1 MNKKVLTLC
10 AGMLLASAVGT
21 VGAQTS
27 TPNFVKYTD
36 RGEVARVIKQ
46 GQSFQLATGD
56 EYGQVVALTR
66 TSVNGKYQYELKL
79 VRPAEGAYANL
90 AETLWDIT
98 YTENEE
104 GGPSF
109 TFVSAAY
116 GIPLAFS
123 PEKVNAGGFIN
134 EYPGTESLWKWM
146 ASTSV
151 TGSNTFA
158 PKELINNYSE
168 KLDSAIVLVSQPNGN
183 VVAKRYKTSE
193 GLPTSGV
200 LKLQPVVAHEVVL
213 GVDDLNS
220 MFMTQSADSKFKLTF
235 NDDVQGSEIGNLW
248 TSGLLKAVPALEKS
262 KSAYKIE
269 GSEEATYYTA
279 DEAEAAANGYAAA
292 QHVNTAEYAQE
303 LINGVTEE
311 NTAEIVAAFIKQVAD
326 AAVGEDFATAKAAAL
341 EVTGAKTT
349 EIATKASNAA
359 AAVAVKAAITGDYGN
374 AIEPENNEKSTLETA
389 INDARLVLGAAAN
402 DIKAAF
408 KAESILGEENS
419 YATQADFDEVYAAAE
434 SLANSLALKEISEDK
449 TWTDQD
455 EAKAYLTG
463 LYNVTSSEVE
473 TLFGTIVTN
482 NFANGRNGIVTALTN
497 VANDAQ
503 TILGAIETA
512 GKAMIFA
519 KDAMSKDDYVAS
531 LSDET
536 FLATITGDGFTATD
550 VKTVANAVA
559 AAIEANSLATTLE
572 TCKDLA
578 GSVCDSYKADENADA
593 LTAAIN
599 SIETTLGN
607 VGYAT
612 VKDKATAAAIGDG
625 SQYTTTVGEE
635 IANILGAAYDEAAE
649 AAGDDFTIASAI
661 TSILATD
668 IKAGG
673 IKVDGNGGEEV
684 EDPAF
689 AAQYVS
695 LSLDKKTK
703 VDGADK
709 DLYLAVDTNFVT
721 SASGRRHLTFAEWYY
736 DMPERSNGTAMSTS
750 MQRDYNG
757 HFNFKFTYYPTQD
770 SMVIVTDGY
779 AMKPQEGTGSDYWVN
794 IPDADETY
802 NYEGNGNTV
811 MLAVLTNGHTEATV
825 GVPQQVS
832 GTNHTTLNTRIGFNA
847 NPAIGATI
855 DPGVYTIQYISND
868 AKNKDLNGRY
878 VVMNWLSDGQAMASV
893 EDQNLNHIPA
903 AQWML
908 THDNG
913 SNLNTIVN
921 RETNKDLQ
929 YFSDFT
935 YAPVQYLYAT
945 GTANLYTTVYGDSL
959 QLNRITDNV
968 ALADSTLGY
977 YAAAKFNEETSDQLE
992 VYALKY
998 LNETDGLF
1006 VNYNEDDSILNVTPS
1021 EEAEVYF
1028 RLLPAQDLAPVHY
1041 GPTNDVLAKDL
1052 YRQAYYIQLE
1062 TQNTNVRE
1070 EDKLNITSDAEG
1082 KYRLVTREAN
1092 DKDELTWNNIKAF
1105 YLKEFKE
1112 VDGTC
1117 NYALIEVGETI
1128 TKDNK
1133 LVGYDLGWNKVS
1145 VKDYPSSLVVEDLEG
1160 ENLANNTSW
1169 GYKADGRTS
1178 TFALVAKDAPK
1189 YRRLNVTNPED
1200 GLKDNDV
1207 NYAKF
1212 FQTRNPNRYLF
1223 ENTANSVAG
1232 YESDPL
1238 GINFLGDYNT
1248 AEKTKNAAI
1257 FVDTAYVRN
1266 NTNRPQYMLAL
1277 RPDFTPVLED
1287 CPYDPSHGKHEI
1299 PQVKASYLVTLTD
1312 SVANAVNNAEREK
1325 FMYENRTYTRLAFV
1339 DAIHRGDSLII
1350 LNSKFTGTDKAAN
1363 DTIDLSK
1370 NAFVEGAWQ
1379 FRLTGN
1385 DEAEFYIEGAKSGEY
1400 IRLVNGVAVLT
1411 DNISDAERFNIEV
1424 TDEAATANESIT
1436 ANGAVSVVA
1445 TDGAVVIKGAEGKNV
1460 VIATILGKVVA
1471 NETINSDN
1479 ETIAVPA
1486 GIAVVSVDGE
1496 SFKVV
1501 VK

>member
-1 MNKKVLTLC
+1 M
-10 AGMLLASAVGT
+10 
-21 VGAQTS
+21 
-27 TPNFVKYTD
+27 
-36 RGEVARVIKQ
+36 
-46 GQSFQLATGD
+46 ATGD
-56 EYGQVVALTR
+56 EDGTVLALTR
-66 TSVNGKYQYELKL
+66 TTVNGQYEYELAL
-79 VRPAEGAYANL
+79 VRPVAGAYANL

-109 TFVSAAY
+109 TFISAAY
-116 GIPLAFS
+116 GIPLSFS
-123 PEKVNAGGFIN
+123 PKNANAGGLIN
-134 EYPGTESLWKWM
+134 EYPGTDGLWKWM
-146 ASTSV
+146 SSTSV
-151 TGSNTFA
+151 TGNNSFTPQA
-158 PKELINNYSE
+158 LINNYSE
-168 KLDSAIVLVSQPNGN
+168 KLDSAIVLVSLPNSG
-183 VVAKRYKTSE
+183 VAARRYKTSA
-193 GLPTSGV
+193 GV
-200 LKLQPVVAHEVVL
+200 PNDALKLQPVVASEVVL

-220 MFMTQSADSKFKLTF
+220 MFMTQSHDKKFKLTF

-248 TSGLLKAVPALEKS
+248 TKGLLKAVPAIAKS
-262 KSAYKIE
+262 TSAYMIQ

-279 DEAEAAANGYAAA
+279 DEAKAAANGYVAA
-292 QHVNTAEYAQE
+292 QHVNTAEYAQG
-303 LINGVTEE
+303 LINGVTNE
-311 NTAEIVAAFIKQVAD
+311 TVADFIKQVA
-326 AAVGEDFATAKAAAL
+326 AAAIGDDFAAAKAAAL
-341 EVTGAKTT
+341 VVTSAKTT
-349 EIATKASNAA
+349 DIANAA
-359 AAVAVKAAITGDYGN
+359 AATAVNAEIAGEEYGAAVEGDGNTKTALEEAIDAVELSIYENDAKAALR
-374 AIEPENNEKSTLETA
+374 E
-389 INDARLVLGAAAN
+389 V
-402 DIKAAF
+402 F
-408 KAESILGEENS
+408 KAESVLGTNDTYDS
-419 YATQADFDEVYAAAE
+419 QDAVNTVYTAAE
-434 SLANSLALKEISEDK
+434 EVANTLALKELANDSFD
-449 TWTDQD
+449 D
-455 EAKAYLTG
+455 
-463 LYNVTSSEVE
+463 VE
-473 TLFGTIVTN
+473 TAKTTVKALYDESVAGILDAAITN
-482 NFANGRNGIVTALTN
+482 GNRGKVNEVLTK
-497 VANDAQ
+497 
-503 TILGAIETA
+503 L
-512 GKAMIFA
+512 A
-519 KDAMSKDDYVAS
+519 KDAQDILSAITSAEMTLPKAEMTKEQYVAS
-531 LSDET
+531 LSTLSLGESEDYTAENVK
-536 FLATITGDGFTATD
+536 TITDA
-550 VKTVANAVA
+550 VVA
-559 AAIEANSLATTLE
+559 AINANSLVTDLADCKAIAKE
-572 TCKDLA
+572 TCGEFA
-578 GSVCDSYKADENADA
+578 VENATE
-593 LTAAIN
+593 LTTVISEIN
-599 SIETTLGN
+599 TALGN
-607 VGYAT
+607 VGHAT
-612 VKDKATAAAIGDG
+612 VKDEAVKATTGNG
-625 SQYTTTVGEE
+625 SEYTTTVGEE
-635 IANILGAAYDEAAE
+635 VAGILSAAYDKAVEN
-649 AAGDDFTIASAI
+649 AGDTDFTIADAIAAI
-661 TSILATD
+661 TATD
-668 IKAGG
+668 IKENG
-673 IKVDGNGGEEV
+673 IKEDGANGEEV
-684 EDPAF
+684 ENPAF
-689 AAQYVS
+689 AQYVS

-703 VDGADK
+703 VEGVDK

-736 DMPERSNGTAMSTS
+736 DMPERTNGTAMSTS

-779 AMKPQEGTGSDYWVN
+779 AMKPQKGTGSDYWVN
-794 IPDADETY
+794 IPEAAPTHD
-802 NYEGNGNTV
+802 YEGNGNTV

-825 GVPQQVS
+825 GIPQQVS

-855 DPGVYTIQYISND
+855 APGVYTIQYISTD
-868 AKNKDLNGRY
+868 AKKKDLNGRY
-878 VVMNWLSDGQAMASV
+878 VVRNWLDNGQAMASV

-908 THDNG
+908 THENG
-913 SNLNTIVN
+913 SNINTIVN
-921 RETNKDLQ
+921 RETNDDLT
-929 YFSDFT
+929 YFSDFA

-945 GTANLYTTVYGDSL
+945 ATTDLYTTVYGDSL
-959 QLNRITDNV
+959 KLNRITDNT

-977 YAAAKFNEETSDQLE
+977 YAAAKYNEETADQLE

-1006 VNYNEDDSILNVTPS
+1006 VNYNEDDSVLNVTPS

-1028 RLLPAQDLAPVHY
+1028 RLIPAQDFAPVHY

-1062 TQNTNVRE
+1062 TQNKNVKD
-1070 EDKLNITSDAEG
+1070 EDKLYITSDAEG

-1092 DKDELTWNNIKAF
+1092 AKKELTWNNVTPF
-1105 YLKEFKE
+1105 FLKEFKE

-1117 NYALIEVGETI
+1117 NYALIEAGNAIYEKEKQI
-1128 TKDNK
+1128 
-1133 LVGYDLGWNKVS
+1133 GYNLGWSKVS
-1145 VKDYPSSLVVEDLEG
+1145 VKDYPSTLVVEDLEG
-1160 ENLANNTSW
+1160 ENQANYTW

-1178 TFALVAKDAPK
+1178 TFALIAKDAPK

-1212 FQTRNPNRYLF
+1212 FQTRNPNRFLY
-1223 ENTANSVAG
+1223 ENTANAVAG
-1232 YESDPL
+1232 YESEPL
-1238 GINFLGDYNT
+1238 GLNFLGDYNT
-1248 AEKTKNAAI
+1248 TEKDKNAAI

-1312 SVANAVNNAEREK
+1312 SVANAVNKAEQDK

-1339 DAIHRGDSLII
+1339 DAIHRGDQLII

-1385 DEAEFYIEGAKSGEY
+1385 DNAEFYIEGAKSGEF

-1411 DNISDAERFNIEV
+1411 DDISDAERFNIES
-1424 TDEAATANESIT
+1424 TDEAATANETIE
-1436 ANGAVSVVA
+1436 ANGAVSVTAV
-1445 TDGAVVIKGAEGKNV
+1445 DGAVVIKGAAGKNV

-1471 NETINSDN
+1471 NETVNSDN

>member
-10 AGMLLASAVGT
+10 VSALLAGAVGT
-21 VGAQTS
+21 ANAQT
-27 TPNFVKYTD
+27 TPHFVKYTEK
-36 RGEVARVIKQ
+36 GTVATNIKQ

-56 EYGQVVALTR
+56 EDGTVLALTR
-66 TSVNGKYQYELKL
+66 TTVNGQYEYELAL
-79 VRPAEGAYANL
+79 VRPVAGAYANL

-116 GIPLAFS
+116 GIPLSFS
-123 PEKVNAGGFIN
+123 PKNANAGGLIN
-134 EYPGTESLWKWM
+134 EYPGTDGLWKWM
-146 ASTSV
+146 SSTSV
-151 TGSNTFA
+151 TGSNSFT
-158 PKELINNYSE
+158 PKALINNYSE
-168 KLDSAIVLVSQPNGN
+168 KLDSAIVLVSLPNSG
-183 VVAKRYKTSE
+183 VAARRYKTSA
-193 GLPTSGV
+193 GV
-200 LKLQPVVAHEVVL
+200 PNDALKLQPVVAHKVVL

-220 MFMTQSADSKFKLTF
+220 MFMTQSHDKKFKLTF

-248 TSGLLKAVPALEKS
+248 TKGLLKAVPAIAKS
-262 KSAYKIE
+262 TSAYMIQ

-279 DEAEAAANGYAAA
+279 DEAKAAANGYAAA
-292 QHVNTAEYAQE
+292 KHVNTAEYAQG
-303 LINGVTEE
+303 LINGVTNE
-311 NTAEIVAAFIKQVAD
+311 TVADFIKQVA
-326 AAVGEDFATAKAAAL
+326 AAAIGDDFAAAKAAAL
-341 EVTGAKTT
+341 VVTSEKTMD
-349 EIATKASNAA
+349 IAEAA
-359 AAVAVKAAITGDYGN
+359 AATAVSAEIAGDKYGAAVEGKNNTKN
-374 AIEPENNEKSTLETA
+374 ALETA
-389 INDARLVLGAAAN
+389 VTNVKLNTGADAAKTALR
-402 DIKAAF
+402 DAF
-408 KAESILGEENS
+408 KAE
-419 YATQADFDEVYAAAE
+419 
-434 SLANSLALKEISEDK
+434 
-449 TWTDQD
+449 
-455 EAKAYLTG
+455 
-463 LYNVTSSEVE
+463 
-473 TLFGTIVTN
+473 
-482 NFANGRNGIVTALTN
+482 
-497 VANDAQ
+497 
-503 TILGAIETA
+503 TILGSTDTYADQEAIDAVYNAADELLAQLAVREVPEGQTFSSETDA
-512 GKAMIFA
+512 ENYALGLYGASETVATILKAYVTDRNYSNLSNA
-519 KDAMSKDDYVAS
+519 LSNLAPDAQKIVEAIKGVEMTLPKAEMTKEQYVAS
-531 LSDET
+531 LSTLSLGESEDFSVENVK
-536 FLATITGDGFTATD
+536 AITD
-550 VKTVANAVA
+550 AVA
-559 AAIEANSLATTLE
+559 AAINANSLVTDLADCKAIAKE
-572 TCKDLA
+572 TCEEF
-578 GSVCDSYKADENADA
+578 SVENATE
-593 LTAAIN
+593 LTTVISEIN
-599 SIETTLGN
+599 TALGN
-607 VGYAT
+607 VGHAT
-612 VKDKATAAAIGDG
+612 VEEEAVKAATGNG
-625 SQYTTTVGEE
+625 SEYTTTVGEE
-635 IANILGAAYDEAAE
+635 VAGILSAAYDKAVEN
-649 AAGDDFTIASAI
+649 AGDADFTIADAIAAI
-661 TSILATD
+661 TATD
-668 IKAGG
+668 IKENG
-673 IKVDGNGGEEV
+673 IKEDGANGEEI
-684 EDPAF
+684 ENPAF
-689 AAQYVS
+689 AQYVS

-703 VDGADK
+703 VEGVDK

-736 DMPERSNGTAMSTS
+736 DMPERTNGTAMSTS

-794 IPDADETY
+794 IPEAAPTHY
-802 NYEGNGNTV
+802 YEGNGNTV

-825 GVPQQVS
+825 GIPQQVS

-855 DPGVYTIQYISND
+855 APGVYTIQYISTD
-868 AKNKDLNGRY
+868 AKKKDLNGRY

-908 THDNG
+908 THENG
-913 SNLNTIVN
+913 SNINTIVN
-921 RETNKDLQ
+921 RETNDDLT
-929 YFSDFT
+929 YFSDFA

-945 GTANLYTTVYGDSL
+945 ATADLYTTVYGDSL
-959 QLNRITDNV
+959 KLNRITDNA

-977 YAAAKFNEETSDQLE
+977 YAAAKYNEETADQLE

-1006 VNYNEDDSILNVTPS
+1006 VNYNEDDSVLNVTPS

-1028 RLLPAQDLAPVHY
+1028 RLIPAQDFAPVHY

-1062 TQNTNVRE
+1062 TQNKNVKD
-1070 EDKLNITSDAEG
+1070 EDKLYITSDAEG

-1092 DKDELTWNNIKAF
+1092 AKKELTWNNVTPF
-1105 YLKEFKE
+1105 FLKEFKE

-1117 NYALIEVGETI
+1117 NYALIEAGDAIYEKEKQI
-1128 TKDNK
+1128 
-1133 LVGYDLGWNKVS
+1133 GYNLGWSKVS
-1145 VKDYPSSLVVEDLEG
+1145 VKDYPSTLVVEELEG
-1160 ENLANNTSW
+1160 ENQANNTTW

-1178 TFALVAKDAPK
+1178 TFALIAKDAPK
-1189 YRRLNVTNPED
+1189 YRRLNVTDPED

-1212 FQTRNPNRYLF
+1212 FQTRNPNRFLY
-1223 ENTANSVAG
+1223 ENTANAVAG
-1232 YESDPL
+1232 YESEPL
-1238 GINFLGDYNT
+1238 GLNFLGDYNT
-1248 AEKTKNAAI
+1248 TEKDKNAAI

-1312 SVANAVNNAEREK
+1312 SVANAVNKAEQDK

-1339 DAIHRGDSLII
+1339 DAIHRGDQLII

-1385 DEAEFYIEGAKSGEY
+1385 DNAEFYIEGAKSGEF

-1411 DNISDAERFNIEV
+1411 DDISDAERFNIES
-1424 TDEAATANESIT
+1424 TDEAATANETIE
-1436 ANGAVSVVA
+1436 ANGAVSVTAV
-1445 TDGAVVIKGAEGKNV
+1445 DGAVVIKGAAGKNV

-1471 NETINSDN
+1471 NETVNSDN

>member
-10 AGMLLASAVGT
+10 AGFLLAGAVGT
-21 VGAQTS
+21 VNAQT
-27 TPNFVKYTD
+27 TPNFVKYTEK
-36 RGEVARVIKQ
+36 GTVATNIKQ

-56 EYGQVVALTR
+56 EDGTVLALTR
-66 TSVNGKYQYELKL
+66 TTVNGQYEYELAL
-79 VRPAEGAYANL
+79 VRPVAGAYRNL

-116 GIPLAFS
+116 GIPLSFS
-123 PEKVNAGGFIN
+123 PKNVNAGGLIN
-134 EYPGTESLWKWM
+134 EYPGTDGLWKWM
-146 ASTSV
+146 SSTSV
-151 TGSNTFA
+151 TGSNSFA
-158 PKELINNYSE
+158 PKALINNYSE
-168 KLDSAIVLVSQPNGN
+168 KLDSAIVLVSLPNSG
-183 VVAKRYKTSE
+183 VAARRYKTSA
-193 GLPTSGV
+193 GV
-200 LKLQPVVAHEVVL
+200 PNDALKLQPVVAHKVVL

-220 MFMTQSADSKFKLTF
+220 MFMTQSHDKKFKLTF

-248 TSGLLKAVPALEKS
+248 TKGLLKAVPAIEKS
-262 KSAYKIE
+262 TSAYMIQ

-279 DEAEAAANGYAAA
+279 DEAKAAANGYTAA
-292 QHVNTAEYAQE
+292 QHVNTAEYAQG
-303 LINGVTEE
+303 LINGVTNE
-311 NTAEIVAAFIKQVAD
+311 TVADFIKQVA
-326 AAVGEDFATAKAAAL
+326 AAAIGDDFAAAKTAAL
-341 EVTGAKTT
+341 VVTSAKTT
-349 EIATKASNAA
+349 DIANAA
-359 AAVAVKAAITGDYGN
+359 AATAVNAEIAGEEYGAAVEGEGNTKTALEKAIDAVELSIYENSAKAALR
-374 AIEPENNEKSTLETA
+374 E
-389 INDARLVLGAAAN
+389 V
-402 DIKAAF
+402 F
-408 KAESILGEENS
+408 KAESVLGTNDIYDS
-419 YATQADFDEVYAAAE
+419 QDAVNTVYTAAE
-434 SLANSLALKEISEDK
+434 EVANTLALKELANDSFD
-449 TWTDQD
+449 D
-455 EAKAYLTG
+455 
-463 LYNVTSSEVE
+463 VE
-473 TLFGTIVTN
+473 TAKTTVKALYDESVADILDAAITN
-482 NFANGRNGIVTALTN
+482 GNIDKVNEVLTK
-497 VANDAQ
+497 
-503 TILGAIETA
+503 L
-512 GKAMIFA
+512 A
-519 KDAMSKDDYVAS
+519 KDAQDILSAIKSVEMTLPEAEMTKEQYVAS
-531 LSDET
+531 LSTLSLGESEDYTAENVK
-536 FLATITGDGFTATD
+536 TITDA
-550 VKTVANAVA
+550 VVA
-559 AAIEANSLATTLE
+559 AINANSLVTDLADCKAIAKE
-572 TCKDLA
+572 TCDGFA
-578 GSVCDSYKADENADA
+578 VENATE
-593 LTAAIN
+593 LTTVI
-599 SIETTLGN
+599 SKISTELGN
-607 VGYAT
+607 VDHVT
-612 VKDKATAAAIGDG
+612 VKEEAAKAAIGNG
-625 SQYTTTVGEE
+625 SEYTTTVGDEV
-635 IANILGAAYDEAAE
+635 AGILSDAYDKAVAAATEAGSDFGIAE
-649 AAGDDFTIASAI
+649 AIATIE
-661 TSILATD
+661 ATE
-668 IKAGG
+668 IKEGA
-673 IKVDGNGGEEV
+673 IKVEGNGGTEV
-684 EDPAF
+684 ENPYFDTEF
-689 AAQYVS
+689 VS
-695 LSLDKKTK
+695 LSLDKKVK
-703 VDGADK
+703 VEGVDK

-736 DMPERSNGTAMSTS
+736 DMPERTNGTAMSTS

-779 AMKPQEGTGSDYWVN
+779 AMKPQKGTGSDYWVN
-794 IPDADETY
+794 IPEAAPTHD
-802 NYEGNGNTV
+802 YEGNGNTV

-825 GVPQQVS
+825 GIPQQVS

-855 DPGVYTIQYISND
+855 APGVYTIQYISTD
-868 AKNKDLNGRY
+868 AKKKDLNGRY
-878 VVMNWLSDGQAMASV
+878 VVRNWLDNGQAMASV

-908 THDNG
+908 THENG
-913 SNLNTIVN
+913 SNINTIVN
-921 RETNKDLQ
+921 RETNDDLT
-929 YFSDFT
+929 YFSDFA

-945 GTANLYTTVYGDSL
+945 ATTDLYTTVYGDSL
-959 QLNRITDNV
+959 KLNRITDNT

-977 YAAAKFNEETSDQLE
+977 YAAAKYNEETADQLE

-1006 VNYNEDDSILNVTPS
+1006 VNYNEDDSVLNVTPS

-1028 RLLPAQDLAPVHY
+1028 RLIPAQDFAPVHY

-1062 TQNTNVRE
+1062 TQNKNVKD
-1070 EDKLNITSDAEG
+1070 EDKLYITSDAEG

-1092 DKDELTWNNIKAF
+1092 AKKELTWNNVTPF
-1105 YLKEFKE
+1105 FLKEFKE

-1117 NYALIEVGETI
+1117 NYALIEAGNAIYEKEKQI
-1128 TKDNK
+1128 
-1133 LVGYDLGWNKVS
+1133 GYNLGWSKVS
-1145 VKDYPSSLVVEDLEG
+1145 VKDYPSTLVVEDLEG
-1160 ENLANNTSW
+1160 ENQANYTW

-1178 TFALVAKDAPK
+1178 TFALIAKDAPK
-1189 YRRLNVTNPED
+1189 YRRLNVTDPED

-1212 FQTRNPNRYLF
+1212 FQTRNPNRFLY
-1223 ENTANSVAG
+1223 ENTANAVAG
-1232 YESDPL
+1232 YESEPL
-1238 GINFLGDYNT
+1238 GLNFLGDYNT
-1248 AEKTKNAAI
+1248 TEKDKNAAI

-1312 SVANAVNNAEREK
+1312 SVANAVNKAEQDK

-1339 DAIHRGDSLII
+1339 DAIHRGDQLII

-1385 DEAEFYIEGAKSGEY
+1385 DNAEFYIEGAKSGEF

-1411 DNISDAERFNIEV
+1411 DDISDAERFNIES
-1424 TDEAATANESIT
+1424 TDEAATANETIE
-1436 ANGAVSVVA
+1436 ANGAVSVTAV
-1445 TDGAVVIKGAEGKNV
+1445 DGAVVIKGAAGKNV

>member
-10 AGMLLASAVGT
+10 VSALLAGAVGT
-21 VGAQTS
+21 ANAQT
-27 TPNFVKYTD
+27 TPHFVKYTEK
-36 RGEVARVIKQ
+36 GTVATNIKQ

-56 EYGQVVALTR
+56 KDGTVLALTR
-66 TSVNGKYQYELKL
+66 TTVNGQYEYELAL
-79 VRPAEGAYANL
+79 VRPVAGAYANL

-116 GIPLAFS
+116 GIPLSFS
-123 PEKVNAGGFIN
+123 PKNANAGGLIN
-134 EYPGTESLWKWM
+134 EYPGTDGLWKWM
-146 ASTSV
+146 SSTSV
-151 TGSNTFA
+151 TGSNSFA
-158 PKELINNYSE
+158 PQALINNYSE
-168 KLDSAIVLVSQPNGN
+168 KLDSAIVLVSLPNSG
-183 VVAKRYKTSE
+183 VAARRYKTSA
-193 GLPTSGV
+193 GV
-200 LKLQPVVAHEVVL
+200 PSDALKLQPVVASEVVL
-213 GVDDLNS
+213 SVDDLNS
-220 MFMTQSADSKFKLTF
+220 MFMTQSHDKKFKLTF

-248 TSGLLKAVPALEKS
+248 TKGLLKAVPAIAKS
-262 KSAYKIE
+262 TSAYMIQ

-279 DEAEAAANGYAAA
+279 DEAKAAANGYAAA
-292 QHVNTAEYAQE
+292 KHVNTKEYAQE
-303 LINGVTEE
+303 LVNSVSKKNDVDAVKTFIGQ
-311 NTAEIVAAFIKQVAD
+311 VAA
-326 AAVGEDFATAKAAAL
+326 AAVGDDFKAAKDAAL
-341 EVTGAKTT
+341 AVTSDKTE
-349 EIATKASNAA
+349 EITTNAANAA
-359 AAVAVKAAITGDYGN
+359 AAAVVKTTITGEYGN
-374 AIEPENNEKSTLETA
+374 AIEGENNTKTALEGAIDAVTGSTQVPDALTA
-389 INDARLVLGAAAN
+389 LKNAFKADEVLGGEDTYANQEAIDAVYKAADELATKFAEKEVPADKTFSSETDAESYVIGLYAASGSVETVLKEYITN
-402 DIKAAF
+402 ENFSNALSTSLNMLAEDAKDISEAIKAA
-408 KAESILGEENS
+408 KMTLPEE
-419 YATQADFDEVYAAAE
+419 AMTTEQ
-434 SLANSLALKEISEDK
+434 
-449 TWTDQD
+449 
-455 EAKAYLTG
+455 YL
-463 LYNVTSSEVE
+463 
-473 TLFGTIVTN
+473 
-482 NFANGRNGIVTALTN
+482 
-497 VANDAQ
+497 
-503 TILGAIETA
+503 
-512 GKAMIFA
+512 
-519 KDAMSKDDYVAS
+519 AS
-531 LSDET
+531 LSDAT
-536 FLATITGDGFTATD
+536 FLATITGEGFTAEN
-550 VKTVANAVA
+550 VKTIADAVA
-559 AAIEANSLATTLE
+559 AKINAQDVEVSLDE
-572 TCKDLA
+572 CKTLA
-578 GSVCDSYKADENADA
+578 GTVCDSYKAVESADELTTAISKIEKKLNAVDINTVKEEALAAATGDGSDYATSIGEVIGTALADA
-593 LTAAIN
+593 CTAARPT
-599 SIETTLGN
+599 SIET
-607 VGYAT
+607 
-612 VKDKATAAAIGDG
+612 AI
-625 SQYTTTVGEE
+625 
-635 IANILGAAYDEAAE
+635 EA
-649 AAGDDFTIASAI
+649 
-661 TSILATD
+661 ILATN
-668 IKAGG
+668 IKKGG
-673 IKVDGNGGEEV
+673 VKVPSIDGEEV
-684 EDPAF
+684 ENPAF
-689 AAQYVS
+689 AQYVS

-703 VDGADK
+703 VEGVDK

-736 DMPERSNGTAMSTS
+736 DMPERTNGTAMSTS

-794 IPDADETY
+794 IPEAAPTHY
-802 NYEGNGNTV
+802 YEGNGNTV

-825 GVPQQVS
+825 GIPQQVS

-855 DPGVYTIQYISND
+855 APGVYTIQYISTD
-868 AKNKDLNGRY
+868 AKKKDLNGRY

-908 THDNG
+908 THENG
-913 SNLNTIVN
+913 SNINTIVN
-921 RETNKDLQ
+921 RETNDDLT
-929 YFSDFT
+929 YFSDFA

-945 GTANLYTTVYGDSL
+945 ATADLYTTVYGDSL
-959 QLNRITDNV
+959 KLNRITDNT

-977 YAAAKFNEETSDQLE
+977 YAAAKYNEETADQLE

-1006 VNYNEDDSILNVTPS
+1006 VNYNEDDSVLNVTPS

-1028 RLLPAQDLAPVHY
+1028 RLIPAQDFAPVHY

-1062 TQNTNVRE
+1062 TQNKNVKD
-1070 EDKLNITSDAEG
+1070 EDKLYITSDAEG

-1092 DKDELTWNNIKAF
+1092 AKKELTWNNVTPF
-1105 YLKEFKE
+1105 FLKEFKE

-1117 NYALIEVGETI
+1117 NYALIEAGNAIYEKGKQI
-1128 TKDNK
+1128 
-1133 LVGYDLGWNKVS
+1133 GYNLGWNKVS
-1145 VKDYPSSLVVEDLEG
+1145 VKDYPSTLVVEDLEG
-1160 ENLANNTSW
+1160 ENQANYTW

-1178 TFALVAKDAPK
+1178 TFALIAKDAPK

-1212 FQTRNPNRYLF
+1212 FQTRNPNRFLY
-1223 ENTANSVAG
+1223 ENTANAVAG
-1232 YESDPL
+1232 YESEPL
-1238 GINFLGDYNT
+1238 GLNFLGDYNT
-1248 AEKTKNAAI
+1248 TEKDKNAAI

-1312 SVANAVNNAEREK
+1312 SVANAVNKAEQDK

-1339 DAIHRGDSLII
+1339 DAIHRGDQLII

-1385 DEAEFYIEGAKSGEY
+1385 DNAEFYIEGAKSGEF

-1411 DNISDAERFNIEV
+1411 DDISDAERFNIEV

>member
-10 AGMLLASAVGT
+10 VSALLAGAVGT
-21 VGAQTS
+21 ANAQT
-27 TPNFVKYTD
+27 TPNFVKYTEK
-36 RGEVARVIKQ
+36 GTVATNIKQ

-56 EYGQVVALTR
+56 EDGTVLALTR
-66 TSVNGKYQYELKL
+66 TTVNGQYKYNLSL
-79 VRPAEGAYANL
+79 VRPVEGAYRNL

-116 GIPLAFS
+116 GIPLSFS
-123 PEKVNAGGFIN
+123 PKNANAGGLIN
-134 EYPGTESLWKWM
+134 EYPGTDGLWKWM
-146 ASTSV
+146 SSTSV
-151 TGSNTFA
+151 TGNNSFA
-158 PKELINNYSE
+158 PRALINNYSE
-168 KLDSAIVLVSQPNGN
+168 KLDSAIVLVSLPNSG
-183 VVAKRYKTSE
+183 VAARRYKTSA
-193 GLPTSGV
+193 GV
-200 LKLQPVVAHEVVL
+200 PSDALKLQPVVASKVVL
-213 GVDDLNS
+213 SVDDLNS
-220 MFMTQSADSKFKLTF
+220 MFMTQSHDKKFKLTF

-248 TSGLLKAVPALEKS
+248 TKGLLKAVPAIAKS
-262 KSAYKIE
+262 TSAYMIQ
-269 GSEEATYYTA
+269 GSEKATYYTA
-279 DEAEAAANGYAAA
+279 DEAKAAANGYAAA
-292 QHVNTAEYAQE
+292 QHVNTAAYAQE
-303 LINGVTEE
+303 LVNSVSKKNDVDAVKTFI
-311 NTAEIVAAFIKQVAD
+311 AQVAA
-326 AAVGEDFATAKAAAL
+326 AAVGDDFEAAKDAAL
-341 EVTGAKTT
+341 AVTSNKTT
-349 EIATKASNAA
+349 EITTNAA
-359 AAVAVKAAITGDYGN
+359 NASAATAVKTAITGDEYGKEIVGN
-374 AIEPENNEKSTLETA
+374 AEVATFETA
-389 INDARLVLGAAAN
+389 IDGVEVNIN
-402 DIKAAF
+402 NTSIKNALIEAF
-408 KAESILGEENS
+408 KDESILGTE
-419 YATQADFDEVYAAAE
+419 YTTQEDVEAAKSAAKTLAANLQIPESFDPTQYQSSLEVALAA
-434 SLANSLALKEISEDK
+434 
-449 TWTDQD
+449 
-455 EAKAYLTG
+455 
-463 LYNVTSSEVE
+463 
-473 TLFGTIVTN
+473 VTN
-482 NFANGRNGIVTALTN
+482 RYDASLEAFFKSVITNSTYQYLNNILTALATESEKISTAISD
-497 VANDAQ
+497 VEI
-503 TILGAIETA
+503 ILPEEEMTT
-512 GKAMIFA
+512 
-519 KDAMSKDDYVAS
+519 DEYVAS

-536 FLATITGDGFTATD
+536 FLATITGEGFTAEN
-550 VKTVANAVA
+550 VKTIADAVA
-559 AAIEANSLATTLE
+559 AKINAQDVEVSLDE
-572 TCKDLA
+572 CKTLA
-578 GSVCDSYKADENADA
+578 GTVCDSYKAVENADELTTAISKIEKKLNAVDINTVKEEA
-593 LTAAIN
+593 LAAATGDGSDYATSIGEVIGTALADACTAARPT
-599 SIETTLGN
+599 SIET
-607 VGYAT
+607 AI
-612 VKDKATAAAIGDG
+612 KA
-625 SQYTTTVGEE
+625 
-635 IANILGAAYDEAAE
+635 
-649 AAGDDFTIASAI
+649 
-661 TSILATD
+661 ILATD
-668 IKAGG
+668 IKEGSVKDPS
-673 IKVDGNGGEEV
+673 IDGEEV
-684 EDPAF
+684 ENPAF
-689 AAQYVS
+689 AQYVS

-703 VDGADK
+703 IEGVDK

-736 DMPERSNGTAMSTS
+736 DMPERTNGTAMSTS

-794 IPDADETY
+794 IPEAAPTHD
-802 NYEGNGNTV
+802 YEGNGNTV

-825 GVPQQVS
+825 GIPQQVS

-855 DPGVYTIQYISND
+855 APGVYTIQYISTD
-868 AKNKDLNGRY
+868 AKKKDLNGRY
-878 VVMNWLSDGQAMASV
+878 VVMNWLSEGQAMAAV

-908 THDNG
+908 THENG
-913 SNLNTIVN
+913 SNINTIVN
-921 RETNKDLQ
+921 RETNDDLQ
-929 YFSDFT
+929 YFSNFA

-945 GTANLYTTVYGDSL
+945 ATADLYTTVYGDSL
-959 QLNRITDNV
+959 KLNRITDNT

-977 YAAAKFNEETSDQLE
+977 YAAAKYNEETADQLE

-1006 VNYNEDDSILNVTPS
+1006 VNYNEDDSVLNVTPS

-1028 RLLPAQDLAPVHY
+1028 RLIPAQDFAPVHY

-1062 TQNTNVRE
+1062 TQNKNVKD
-1070 EDKLNITSDAEG
+1070 EDKLYITSDAEG

-1092 DKDELTWNNIKAF
+1092 AKKELTWNNVTPF
-1105 YLKEFKE
+1105 FLKEFKE

-1117 NYALIEVGETI
+1117 NYALIEAGNAIYEKEKQI
-1128 TKDNK
+1128 
-1133 LVGYDLGWNKVS
+1133 GYNLGWSKVS
-1145 VKDYPSSLVVEDLEG
+1145 VKDYPSTLVVEDLEG
-1160 ENLANNTSW
+1160 ENQANYTW

-1178 TFALVAKDAPK
+1178 TFALIAKDAPK
-1189 YRRLNVTNPED
+1189 YRRLNVTDPED

-1212 FQTRNPNRYLF
+1212 FQTRNPNRFLY
-1223 ENTANSVAG
+1223 ENTANAVAG
-1232 YESDPL
+1232 YESEPL
-1238 GINFLGDYNT
+1238 GLNFLGDYNT
-1248 AEKTKNAAI
+1248 TEKDKNAAI

-1312 SVANAVNNAEREK
+1312 SVANAVNKAEQDK

-1339 DAIHRGDSLII
+1339 DAIHRGDQLII

-1385 DEAEFYIEGAKSGEY
+1385 DNAEFYIEGAKSGEF

-1411 DNISDAERFNIEV
+1411 DDISDAERFNIES
-1424 TDEAATANESIT
+1424 TDEAATANETIE
-1436 ANGAVSVVA
+1436 ANGAVSVTAV
-1445 TDGAVVIKGAEGKNV
+1445 DGAVVIKGAEGKNV